1 MKGRKRFR
9 YREGHGLG
17 DPFWFILFLS
27 FVAGLLM
34 VCAGFSSCNKSVVVM
49 MEGTI
54 TSASYT
60 EMMDKNGAIYRVYD
74 ITIDNK
80 TLFTLK
86 ESVKP
91 GIQAISNRA
100 VGDHVYVYHDTPIFG
115 STTTPADSIGSVTDL
130 ADARKNA
137 IEWNEIAVNIGI
149 IGIFIPL
156 TWVVLRAILWVA
168 ESYEIV
174 SDDERSFHRSRR
186 Y

>member
-91 GIQAISNRA
+91 GIQQSRIEPSAITCTFITTRRSSVQQRHQQIRLA
-100 VGDHVYVYHDTPIFG
+100 VSPILPMQERMPLNG
-115 STTTPADSIGSVTDL
+115 TRLPSTSASL
-130 ADARKNA
+130 A
-137 IEWNEIAVNIGI
+137 
-149 IGIFIPL
+149 
-156 TWVVLRAILWVA
+156 
-168 ESYEIV
+168 Y
-174 SDDERSFHRSRR
+174 SFLSRG
-186 Y
+186 